1 MDAQLNLPM
10 NFEKFVY
17 DYIGE
22 KVSVALT
29 NNLFVTGTL
38 LNVTADFVQ
47 VLETYRIR
55 NVCNMP
61 EVFSVIIH
69 YKTEDSMEFFHY
81 PISRLFERFK
91 HFLGKEVEISRER
104 NHKTKIIGKLNYIGK
119 NYFVITNR
127 YEKWIACV
135 LLSDD
140 TIVKQVW

>member
-1 MDAQLNLPM
+1 MDTQLKLPM

-22 KVSVALT
+22 KASVAMT
-29 NNLFVTGTL
+29 NNQFMTGTL

-47 VLETYRIR
+47 ILETYRIR

-61 EVFSVIIH
+61 EVFAVIIH
-69 YKTEDSMEFFHY
+69 YKTENSMEFFHY
-81 PISRLFERFK
+81 PTSRLFDEFK

-104 NHKTKIIGKLNYIGK
+104 NNKTRIIGRLKYIGK

-127 YEKWIACV
+127 YEKWLACV

-140 TIVKQVW
+140 TIVKQAA

>member
-1 MDAQLNLPM
+1 MDAQLKLPM

-17 DYIGE
+17 DYISE
-22 KVSVALT
+22 KVSVVLT
-29 NNLFVTGTL
+29 NNLLVNGTL

-47 VLETYRIR
+47 VLETYRVR

-81 PISRLFERFK
+81 PTSRLFERFK
-91 HFLGKEVEISRER
+91 HFLGKKVEISRER

-127 YEKWIACV
+127 HEEWIACV

-140 TIVKQVW
+140 TIVKQV